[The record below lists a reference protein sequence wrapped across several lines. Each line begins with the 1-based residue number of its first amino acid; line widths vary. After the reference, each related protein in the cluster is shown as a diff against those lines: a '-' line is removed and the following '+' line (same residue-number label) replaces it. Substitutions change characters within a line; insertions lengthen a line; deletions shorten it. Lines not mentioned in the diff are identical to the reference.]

1 MVSLKSL
8 AIGLAVLTPA
18 AVQAPGDPEALAVSA
33 VRFYRPDG
41 GQTQVKAF
49 IQIPYMSLEPAGDPS
64 QGVMTYHVNVRVK
77 DSTGLELVQ
86 NGWDGHAPAA
96 VRQRGAWALEILD
109 FAVVPGRYRVD
120 VEVTDSVSGRQLE
133 SGIDIEGFRSQP
145 ELSDLL
151 LAPQVRAAG
160 ADDTVPAAGEIRRG
174 HLLITGAAEVL
185 LTPLRTKAY
194 YLLETYNQEGDS
206 VGLSVSVKDTAGK
219 AIFSTPPSVARLP
232 QGGGMLTGALDLTG
246 LPAGRYQLTTQ
257 ITLQGRTFERSAPF
271 NMAELAA
278 TVAKAAERREAER
291 ITDAGYF
298 AEMSEEELDEAEDP
312 LSLIAKS
319 SELSAYSKDLSVRAK
334 RRFLSEFWS
343 RRDPTPETPRNEKRE
358 QFYAAI
364 GYANRHFREAG
375 RSVLPG
381 WKTDRGRVYAK
392 YGVAEEVLRRSQQ
405 GTAPPYE
412 VWRYAKG
419 KGKYYIFADR
429 TGYGSYDLI
438 ASDDKSETGIPTWQK
453 ILGLDV
459 VQDISRFVGVDLI
472 NATFGE
478 NL

>member
-1 MVSLKSL
+1 MSFKAL
-8 AIGLAVLTPA
+8 AIGLAVLTPG
-18 AVQAPGDPEALAVSA
+18 VFQAPDDPEALAVSA

-49 IQIPYMSLEPAGDPS
+49 IQIPYSILDPAGDLS
-64 QGVMTYHVNVRVK
+64 QGVVTYHVKVKVK

-86 NGWDGHAPAA
+86 NGWDGHAPAG
-96 VRQRGAWALEILD
+96 VRQPGAWVLEILD
-109 FAVVPGRYRVD
+109 FALAPGQYRVD
-120 VEVTDSVSGRQLE
+120 IEVTDSVSGRKLE
-133 SGIDIEGFRSQP
+133 SGIDIEGYRGQP

-151 LAPQVRAAG
+151 LAPHIRAVG

-174 HLLITGAAEVL
+174 RLLITGAAEVL
-185 LTPLRTKAY
+185 LTPLRSKAY
-194 YLLETYNQEGDS
+194 YLLETYNQQDDS
-206 VGLSVSVKDTAGK
+206 AGLLISVKDTAGK
-219 AIFSTPPSVARLP
+219 AIVSTPPSVARLP
-232 QGGGMLTGALDLTG
+232 QGGSVLTGALDLTG
-246 LPAGRYQLTTQ
+246 LPAGRYQLTARL
-257 ITLQGRTFERSAPF
+257 TLQGRTYERSAAF
-271 NMAELAA
+271 SMADLAT

-298 AEMSEEELDEAEDP
+298 SEMSEEELDEAEDP
-312 LSLIAKS
+312 LALIAPS
-319 SELSAYSKDLSVRAK
+319 SQLSAYSKDLSVQAK

-343 RRDPTPETPRNEKRE
+343 RRDPTPETPQNEKRE

-364 GYANRHFREAG
+364 GYANQHFREAG
-375 RSVLPG
+375 RSALPG
-381 WKTDRGRVYAK
+381 WKTDRGRTYAK
-392 YGVAEEVLRRSQQ
+392 HGVADEVLRRSQQ

-429 TGYGSYDLI
+429 TGYGSYNLI
-438 ASDDKSETGIPTWQK
+438 ASDDRSATGIPNWQK

-459 VQDISRFVGVDLI
+459 VQDISRFLGSDLI